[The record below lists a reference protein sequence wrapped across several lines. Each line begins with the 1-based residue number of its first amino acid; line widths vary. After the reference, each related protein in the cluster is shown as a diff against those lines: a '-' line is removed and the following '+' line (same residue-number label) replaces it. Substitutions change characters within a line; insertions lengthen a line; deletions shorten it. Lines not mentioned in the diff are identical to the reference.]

1 VKAFRQRL
9 NFLEKFAKNHVRLR
23 IIIKKLIFSPLIKGD
38 TLDRSRKRR
47 SVLEKDTSKKV
58 AAVKRKD
65 PRAEYAG
72 WYAMYANEKNA
83 AKGKLSYTRYNFY
96 KKINFKE
103 KIKVM
108 EEGSEEN
115 GDSNETVMFSAY
127 LDKDL
132 TIPLTEKNSRVG
144 EEIQMWF
151 PWPESKTLEN
161 PVELN
166 DSGDVQ
172 ETVTIP
178 PHFHRARLTYF
189 SSDPPSEKS
198 EDQKAAECFNYIF
211 GTSKSAYHMK
221 DKDAMSKMLKNL
233 LVHLEENDIV
243 DQQEKNH
250 KLKNALRVSDRAG
263 VAAERKRLMQNLIRK
278 SVVTKHGI
286 EDILG
291 IKKESD
297 DIESDQIK
305 SNSEMETS

>member
-1 VKAFRQRL
+1 MNEL
-9 NFLEKFAKNHVRLR
+9 
-23 IIIKKLIFSPLIKGD
+23 KKLTDSEGFQAEVKFSWKVREKSRTSEDHYKKVIFSPLIKGD

-115 GDSNETVMFSAY
+115 GDNNETVMFSAY

-144 EEIQMWF
+144 EEIQ
-151 PWPESKTLEN
+151 
-161 PVELN
+161 
-166 DSGDVQ
+166 
-172 ETVTIP
+172 VT
-178 PHFHRARLTYF
+178 F
-189 SSDPPSEKS
+189 S
-198 EDQKAAECFNYIF
+198 
-211 GTSKSAYHMK
+211 
-221 DKDAMSKMLKNL
+221 
-233 LVHLEENDIV
+233 
-243 DQQEKNH
+243 
-250 KLKNALRVSDRAG
+250 
-263 VAAERKRLMQNLIRK
+263 
-278 SVVTKHGI
+278 
-286 EDILG
+286 
-291 IKKESD
+291 
-297 DIESDQIK
+297 
-305 SNSEMETS
+305 